1 LDTRPCR
8 TPDGGRIVATVD
20 EVEMTEENRERLA
33 RYEARTTVPLVSLA
47 LSFLVLYAIPI
58 LWQDLPRW
66 LDIVIQVLS
75 FLVWFV
81 FVVDL
86 GLRAYLS
93 GRPGTYLARHPID
106 FILVALPMLRPL
118 RVLRVFTAANFLV
131 TRGGK
136 FAVGRTVASAL
147 VGAAFLMFIAALAVL
162 DAERGQPGA
171 NIETFGSALW
181 WAGVTITTVGYGD
194 VYPVTLTGRLAAFAL
209 MLVGISL
216 LGLVT
221 ASVAAWFVSHTR
233 NDEDE
238 VLVELRALRAE
249 LQQLRA
255 ERSPSD

>member
-1 LDTRPCR
+1 MDMSEE
-8 TPDGGRIVATVD
+8 GRD
-20 EVEMTEENRERLA
+20 RLA
-33 RYEARTTVPLVSLA
+33 RYEARTTIPLVSLA
-47 LSFLVLYAIPI
+47 LAFLVLYAIPI
-58 LWQDLPRW
+58 LWQQLPRG
-66 LDIVIQVLS
+66 LDITVQVLS

-86 GLRAYLS
+86 GTRAYLS
-93 GRPGTYLARHPID
+93 GRPWAYLVRHPID

-131 TRGGK
+131 TRGGR
-136 FAVGRTVASAL
+136 FAIGRTVASA
-147 VGAAFLMFIAALAVL
+147 VIGAAFLMLIAALAVL

-171 NIETFGSALW
+171 NIETFGQSLW

-233 NDEDE
+233 NGDDE
-238 VLVELRALRAE
+238 VLAELRALRVEIAE
-249 LQQLRA
+249 LRA
-255 ERSPSD
+255 ERGASG

>member
-1 LDTRPCR
+1 
-8 TPDGGRIVATVD
+8 
-20 EVEMTEENRERLA
+20 MTEEHRDRLA
-33 RYEARTTVPLVSLA
+33 SYEARTTIPLVSLA
-47 LSFLVLYAIPI
+47 LAFLALYAVPI
-58 LWQDLPRW
+58 LWQELPRG
-66 LDIVIQVLS
+66 LDLVIQVLS

-86 GLRAYLS
+86 GMRAYLS
-93 GRPGTYLARHPID
+93 GRPWAYLVRHPID

-171 NIETFGSALW
+171 NIETFGSSLW

-194 VYPVTLTGRLAAFAL
+194 VYPVTPTGRLAAFAL

-216 LGLVT
+216 LGLIT
-221 ASVAAWFVSHTR
+221 ASVAAWFVSKTR
-233 NDEDE
+233 AGDDE
-238 VLVELRALRAE
+238 VLAELRALRAE
-249 LQQLRA
+249 ITAMRA
-255 ERSPSD
+255 ERDDPQR

>member
-1 LDTRPCR
+1 MDMSEE
-8 TPDGGRIVATVD
+8 GRD
-20 EVEMTEENRERLA
+20 RLA
-33 RYEARTTVPLVSLA
+33 RYEARTTIPLVSLA
-47 LSFLVLYAIPI
+47 LAFLVLYAIPI
-58 LWQDLPRW
+58 LWQQLPRG
-66 LDIVIQVLS
+66 LDITIQVLS

-86 GLRAYLS
+86 GTRAYLS
-93 GRPGTYLARHPID
+93 GRPWAYLVRHPID

-131 TRGGK
+131 TRGGR
-136 FAVGRTVASAL
+136 FAIGRTVASA
-147 VGAAFLMFIAALAVL
+147 VIGAAFLMLIAALAVL

-171 NIETFGSALW
+171 NIETFGQSLW

-194 VYPVTLTGRLAAFAL
+194 VYPVTVTGRLAAFAL

-233 NDEDE
+233 NGDDE
-238 VLVELRALRAE
+238 VLAELRALRVEIAE
-249 LQQLRA
+249 LRA
-255 ERSPSD
+255 ERGASG

>member
-1 LDTRPCR
+1 
-8 TPDGGRIVATVD
+8 
-20 EVEMTEENRERLA
+20 MTEEHRDRLA
-33 RYEARTTVPLVSLA
+33 SYEARTTIPLVSLA
-47 LSFLVLYAIPI
+47 LAFLALYAVPI
-58 LWQDLPRW
+58 LWQELPRG
-66 LDIVIQVLS
+66 LDLVIQVLS

-86 GLRAYLS
+86 GMRAYLS
-93 GRPGTYLARHPID
+93 GRPWAYLVRHPID

-171 NIETFGSALW
+171 NIETFGASLW

-194 VYPVTLTGRLAAFAL
+194 VYPVTPTGRLAAFAL

-216 LGLVT
+216 LGLIT
-221 ASVAAWFVSHTR
+221 ASVAAWFVSKTR
-233 NDEDE
+233 DGDDE
-238 VLVELRALRAE
+238 VLAELRALRAE
-249 LQQLRA
+249 ITAMRA
-255 ERSPSD
+255 ERDDPQR